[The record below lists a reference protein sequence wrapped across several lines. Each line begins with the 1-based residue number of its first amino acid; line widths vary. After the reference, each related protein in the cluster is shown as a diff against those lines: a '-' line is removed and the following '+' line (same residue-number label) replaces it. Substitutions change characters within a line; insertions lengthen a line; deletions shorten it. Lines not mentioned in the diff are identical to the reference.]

1 LRAKRDDAGAASAF
15 LPQPVAL
22 TVMTRVFAFLKSRE
36 LYLGLCRYG
45 LGLTMIPY
53 AVSKLVQLQ
62 FVVLPLHTWQL
73 PLEQL
78 PTPMLA
84 WAFLGHAGWFQV
96 LLGVFELVPALL
108 LLFRRTTLLGA
119 MLLLPVTLNVMLI
132 NEAFALWPD
141 TRLTAQVLL
150 LNVGVLVFEWRSIQA
165 ILRTIWQRERTY
177 RLTGWET
184 GINLLLVAAMVGL
197 IGSQLLGYAR
207 ESDELTGDWHHRHP
221 NEWVLQPE
229 PAHPVD
235 RQRSYFGTY
244 GSYEEAGPAGLNQR
258 LNWYQLDRQK
268 HQLHLGPR
276 PDSVAQTYS
285 YTLVGDSVLT
295 LQPLTGSAG
304 IRVLK
309 RRILNTGA
317 R

>member
-1 LRAKRDDAGAASAF
+1 MS
-15 LPQPVAL
+15 
-22 TVMTRVFAFLKSRE
+22 RVFAFLKSRE

-78 PTPMLA
+78 PAPMLA

-96 LLGVFELVPALL
+96 LLGVLELVPAL

-119 MLLLPVTLNVMLI
+119 MLLLPLTLNVLLV
-132 NEAFALWPD
+132 NEAFSLWPD

-150 LNVGVLVFEWRSIQA
+150 LLNVGVLVFEWRAIQA

-221 NEWVLQPE
+221 NEWVWQPE
-229 PAHPVD
+229 PANPVD

-258 LNWYQLDRQK
+258 LNWYKLDRQK
-268 HQLHLGPR
+268 HQLQFGPR
-276 PDSVAQTYS
+276 PDSVAQTYT
-285 YTLVGDSVLT
+285 YVLVGDSVLT
-295 LQPLTGSAG
+295 LQPLTGAAG

-309 RRILNTGA
+309 RRILNTGS

>member
-1 LRAKRDDAGAASAF
+1 
-15 LPQPVAL
+15 
-22 TVMTRVFAFLKSRE
+22 MTRMFAFLKSRE

-62 FVVLPLHTWQL
+62 FVVLPLHTWQM

-78 PTPMLA
+78 PGPLLA

-96 LLGVFELVPALL
+96 LLGVLELVPALL

-119 MLLLPVTLNVMLI
+119 MLLLPLTLNVLLV
-132 NEAFALWPD
+132 NEAFSLWPD
-141 TRLTAQVLL
+141 TRLTSQVLLL
-150 LNVGVLVFEWRSIQA
+150 LNVGVLVFEWRAIQA

-244 GSYEEAGPAGLNQR
+244 GSYEEAGPAGLNQH
-258 LNWYQLDRQK
+258 LNWYKLDRQK

-276 PDSVAQTYS
+276 PDSVAQTYTYS
-285 YTLVGDSVLT
+285 LVGDSVLT
-295 LQPLTGSAG
+295 LQPLTGAAG
-304 IRVLK
+304 TRVFR
-309 RRILNTGA
+309 RRILNTWA

>member
-1 LRAKRDDAGAASAF
+1 
-15 LPQPVAL
+15 
-22 TVMTRVFAFLKSRE
+22 MTRMFAFLKSRE

-62 FVVLPLHTWQL
+62 FVVLPLHTWQT

-78 PTPMLA
+78 PGPLLA

-96 LLGVFELVPALL
+96 LLGVLELVPALL

-119 MLLLPVTLNVMLI
+119 MLLLPLTLNVLLV
-132 NEAFALWPD
+132 NEAFSLWPD
-141 TRLTAQVLL
+141 TRLTSQVLLL
-150 LNVGVLVFEWRSIQA
+150 LNVGVLVFEWRAIQA

-244 GSYEEAGPAGLNQR
+244 GSYEEAGPAGLNQH
-258 LNWYQLDRQK
+258 LNWYKLDRQK

-276 PDSVAQTYS
+276 PDSVAQTYTYS
-285 YTLVGDSVLT
+285 LVGDSVLT
-295 LQPLTGSAG
+295 LQPLTGAAG
-304 IRVLK
+304 TRVFR
-309 RRILNTGA
+309 RRILNTWA

>member
-1 LRAKRDDAGAASAF
+1 
-15 LPQPVAL
+15 
-22 TVMTRVFAFLKSRE
+22 MNRVFTFFKSRE

-53 AVSKLVQLQ
+53 AVSKLLQLQ
-62 FVVLPLHTWQL
+62 FVVLPLHAWQL

-78 PTPMLA
+78 PGPILA

-96 LLGVFELVPALL
+96 LLGVLELVPALL

-119 MLLLPVTLNVMLI
+119 ILLLPLTLNVLLV
-132 NEAFALWPD
+132 NEAFNLWPG
-141 TRLTAQVLL
+141 TRLTALVLL
-150 LNVGVLVFEWRSIQA
+150 LLNMGVLGFEWRNLQA
-165 ILRTIWQRERTY
+165 ILRTILQRERTY
-177 RLTGWET
+177 RLNGWET
-184 GINLLLVAAMVGL
+184 GINLLLVAAVGGL
-197 IGSQLLGYAR
+197 IGNELLGYAR

-229 PAHPVD
+229 PANPVD

-258 LNWYQLDRQK
+258 LSWYKLNRQT
-268 HQLHLGPR
+268 HQLQLGPK
-276 PDSVAQTYS
+276 PDSVAQTYT
-285 YTLVGDSVLT
+285 YGLVGDSVLT
-295 LQPLTGSAG
+295 LQPTAGAAGSSPVK
-304 IRVLK
+304 RVF
-309 RRILNTGA
+309 RRRVINTGA

>member
-1 LRAKRDDAGAASAF
+1 
-15 LPQPVAL
+15 
-22 TVMTRVFAFLKSRE
+22 MTRMFAFLKSRE

-62 FVVLPLHTWQL
+62 FVVLPLHTWQM

-78 PTPMLA
+78 PGPLLA

-96 LLGVFELVPALL
+96 LLGVLELVPALL

-119 MLLLPVTLNVMLI
+119 MLLLPLTLNVLLV
-132 NEAFALWPD
+132 NEAFSLWPD
-141 TRLTAQVLL
+141 TRLTSQVLLL
-150 LNVGVLVFEWRSIQA
+150 LNVGVLVFEWRAIQA

-258 LNWYQLDRQK
+258 LSWYKLDRQK

-285 YTLVGDSVLT
+285 YSLVGDSVLT
-295 LQPLTGSAG
+295 LQPLTGAAG
-304 IRVLK
+304 TRVFR
-309 RRILNTGA
+309 RRILNTWA